1 MRKRKFDEDNAARN
15 SRNARDREARARRAG
30 QVSAAMLLVDQVEVA
45 AISSTIQAERR
56 IADRLSAADR
66 AASSALLREMSQP
79 EVEAITRNMQTET
92 ADRLAAGLLAI
103 NEAEVMEITR
113 TREAETTTRLAA
125 GLVQIEEAA
134 VGAIR
139 RTMEANRS
147 PIGAAQ
153 PASGE
158 GLPPDMAN
166 YKHDPV
172 HMQRLFA
179 ASRGEEAVSIF

>member
-1 MRKRKFDEDNAARN
+1 MSQAEVEAIAWNLQTGNAERIA
-15 SRNARDREARARRAG
+15 AG
-30 QVSAAMLLVDQVEVA
+30 LPTVDQAEVA
-45 AISSTIQAERR
+45 AISRNIQMERTDANR
-56 IADRLSAADR
+56 QSAADQ
-66 AASSALLREMSQP
+66 AASSASLRVMSQA
-79 EVEAITRNMQTET
+79 EVEAIAWNLQT
-92 ADRLAAGLLAI
+92 G
-103 NEAEVMEITR
+103 NAERI
-113 TREAETTTRLAA
+113 AA
-125 GLVQIEEAA
+125 GLVEIQDAE

-139 RTMEANRS
+139 RAMEANRS
-147 PIGAAQ
+147 PTAAAQ